1 MKMLIRIFICIVAF
15 GFFLF
20 FYLNKQVELTKL
32 RLKVPSI
39 AKDVKIIQEENT
51 RLRYLIDQ
59 FESPENLF
67 DLSRKPE
74 FSHLKQPNQNE
85 IIKISP

>member
-1 MKMLIRIFICIVAF
+1 MRVLVCIFICIFVF

-20 FYLNKQVELTKL
+20 LYLNGQIELTKL
-32 RLKVPSI
+32 RLKIPTVS
-39 AKDVKIIQEENT
+39 KDVKIIQEENI
-51 RLRYLIDQ
+51 RLRYVIDQ
-59 FESPENLF
+59 FESPENLL

-85 IIKISP
+85 IIKITP

>member
-1 MKMLIRIFICIVAF
+1 VLVCIFICIFVF

-20 FYLNKQVELTKL
+20 LYLNGQIELTKL
-32 RLKVPSI
+32 RLKIPTVS
-39 AKDVKIIQEENT
+39 KDVKIIQEENI
-51 RLRYLIDQ
+51 RLRYVIDQ
-59 FESPENLF
+59 FESPENLL

-85 IIKISP
+85 IIKITP